1 MVAVVAPSTS
11 LICHCHFL
19 SGHFESKDNP
29 WIHLLSSYQQ
39 RLDQPSKTNSGVGSP
54 FVSGMLQPSRLV
66 ENWIRRHPD
75 SIKTS
80 LYRVAVPRNSLIV
93 PTQGNDLSLP
103 DWQKNSLE
111 VLVVGDID
119 RESIKE
125 TKSVEWQNLV

>member
-1 MVAVVAPSTS
+1 M
-11 LICHCHFL
+11 
-19 SGHFESKDNP
+19 
-29 WIHLLSSYQQ
+29 
-39 RLDQPSKTNSGVGSP
+39 
-54 FVSGMLQPSRLV
+54 
-66 ENWIRRHPD
+66 
-75 SIKTS
+75 
-80 LYRVAVPRNSLIV
+80 AVPRNRLIV